1 MTNWLKYFPLSLG
14 FRQSNEFAIPQGPY
28 FSQLKSQT
36 WRFSDSAF
44 HFSAPRPNNIIGF
57 ERYSR
62 KAVKINYS
70 TRTNLNKVR
79 VSNYT
84 PTFMPSL
91 RWNYCRF
98 FANEWF
104 FVGPWFSG
112 EKASLT
118 MIGDVIE
125 IDSAK
130 DYEGSSFFHP
140 RVFESVVA
148 DWLDSFYG
156 HRKSGRSSL
165 FAGPKD
171 WTILDISETIK
182 AISMEIHKIEFSK
195 KNPVIYKNIFF
206 PISNNRFMN
215 ITFNF
220 SGLRRKENY
229 TDTTPVFELCDKIVE
244 SFRLKVGPESL
255 AQWQR
260 VAKTCPDMSLTPTFG
275 ELQWPI
281 RKSRKK
287 NQETEKEIKPKPIH
301 LIENDNEV

>member
-14 FRQSNEFAIPQGPY
+14 FKQSNEFSIPQGPY
-28 FSQLKSQT
+28 FSKPKSQT
-36 WRFSDSAF
+36 WRFSDSEF

-70 TRTNLNKVR
+70 PRTDLNR
-79 VSNYT
+79 VHASNY
-84 PTFMPSL
+84 PPRFMPSL
-91 RWNYCRF
+91 RWDHCRF

-118 MIGDVIE
+118 MIGDVVV
-125 IDSAK
+125 IDSSK
-130 DYEGSSFFHP
+130 DYEDSSFFHP
-140 RVFESVVA
+140 RVFVSVVA
-148 DWLDSFYG
+148 DWLDSYYG

-171 WTILDISETIK
+171 WKILGISKTIK
-182 AISMEIHKIEFSK
+182 AISMEVHKIEFSRE
-195 KNPVIYKNIFF
+195 NPVIYKNIFF
-206 PISNNRFMN
+206 PISGNRFIN

-220 SGLRRKENY
+220 SGLRRNENY
-229 TDTTPVFELCDKIVE
+229 TDATPVFDLCDKIME
-244 SFRLKVGPESL
+244 SFKLEVGPESL
-255 AQWQR
+255 AQWQSI
-260 VAKTCPDMSLTPTFG
+260 ADTCPDMSLAPTFG
-275 ELQWPI
+275 ELKWPI

-287 NQETEKEIKPKPIH
+287 NQESEKEINPKPID
-301 LIENDNEV
+301 LIENDKET